1 MSIAEPLRGVTVLDF
16 GQVYNGPYCGFLL
29 AQAGA
34 RVIKVESR
42 VGEPLRTR
50 AQATS
55 ASYPFSMLNGGKEC
69 LTLNIKSDEGQKL
82 LKRLVLE
89 VDVLL
94 ENFAPG
100 TLQNYGLGSEDLL
113 EINPKLIYAA
123 STGYGDGGLTTDTI
137 NLTYSF

>member
-1 MSIAEPLRGVTVLDF
+1 MSIAEPLKGVTVLDF

-55 ASYPFSMLNGGKEC
+55 QAIPFLC
-69 LTLNIKSDEGQKL
+69 
-82 LKRLVLE
+82 
-89 VDVLL
+89 
-94 ENFAPG
+94 
-100 TLQNYGLGSEDLL
+100 
-113 EINPKLIYAA
+113 
-123 STGYGDGGLTTDTI
+123 
-137 NLTYSF
+137 